1 MSTDA
6 LVVGGSI
13 HQRLERR
20 EELRRRGY
28 RVTVVGSPRQGLAH
42 LSRHSF
48 EVCALDLT
56 DVPRAREWRRQY
68 TRTSATRGTELLEQA
83 LAG

>member
-6 LVVGGSI
+6 LVVGGTI
-13 HQRLERR
+13 HTRLERR
-20 EELRRRGY
+20 KELRSQGY

-48 EVCALDLT
+48 ELCALDLT
-56 DVPRAREWRRQY
+56 DVPRAREWRRDY
-68 TRTSATRGTELLEQA
+68 RRTSSTRGTELLETA
-83 LAG
+83 YP